1 MPSVRRW
8 LTLLIVAALA
18 LGVAA
23 CGSDDEAPSD
33 DAAGGGQPASEEE
46 GSSEPIEGGANT
58 LGVVAIDLQNA
69 FFVRM
74 KKAGDEA
81 AEDYGVKTTWQSAQ
95 GSVERQI
102 SIVENMIRQKVGAI
116 LIDPLDKNAIK
127 PAIAKATKAGIP
139 VITMGNKVDG
149 DGNFNTLYPDAEN
162 MAANARVLAKAIGEE
177 GEVGLLVG
185 SRGNFVSDT
194 REAGFVDT
202 MEQEFPN
209 VNVVSVQPT
218 DFDAAKAADIA
229 TTWSTSNPDM
239 KGFACISD
247 TLCLSAQSALQSA
260 GMDLQFVGVDGD
272 AEMHP
277 FLEGGQMVMDVLT
290 GAERV
295 GYWNIAVGARLVKGA
310 KFPTD
315 LFLPTFFVTGSDIPQ
330 EVGLDT
336 VSPEEAEQEAQG
348 YREQFG
354 PDQDDKAM
362 SAGKQ

>member
-8 LTLLIVAALA
+8 LMLFLVAVLA
-18 LGVAA
+18 VGVAA
-23 CGSDDEAPSD
+23 CGSDDETTSD
-33 DAAGGGQPASEEE
+33 DGAAAEQPASD
-46 GSSEPIEGGANT
+46 EGGSEEIQGGKNT

-81 AEDYGVKTTWQSAQ
+81 AEDYGVKATWQSAQ

-139 VITMGNKVDG
+139 VITMGNKVEG
-149 DGNFNTLYPDAEN
+149 DGNYNTLYPDAEN
-162 MAANARVLAKAIGEE
+162 MAANARALAKAIGEE

-202 MEQEFPN
+202 IKKEFPN
-209 VNVVSVQPT
+209 VKVVSVQPT

-247 TLCLSAQSALQSA
+247 SLCLAAQSALQSA
-260 GMDLQFVGVDGD
+260 GMDLKFVGYDGD
-272 AEMHP
+272 AELHP
-277 FLEGGQMVMDVLT
+277 FIDGGQMIMDVLT

-310 KFPTD
+310 KFDTD
-315 LFLPTFFVTGSDIPQ
+315 LFLPTFFVSASDIPQ
-330 EVGLDT
+330 QLGLET
-336 VSPEEAEQEAQG
+336 ITPQEAEQQAQG

-354 PDQDDKAM
+354 PDQGDDAM
-362 SAGKQ
+362 SVGEQ

>member
-8 LTLLIVAALA
+8 LMLVAVLALA
-18 LGVAA
+18 LSAAA
-23 CGSDDEAPSD
+23 CGGSDEES
-33 DAAGGGQPASEEE
+33 AGGGETASEDTGGAET
-46 GSSEPIEGGANT
+46 IEGGKNT

-81 AEDYGVKTTWQSAQ
+81 ASDYGVKTTWQSAQ

-127 PAIAKATKAGIP
+127 PAIAKATKADIP
-139 VITMGNKVDG
+139 VITMGNKVEG

-162 MAANARVLAKAIGEE
+162 MAANARVLAKSIGEE

-202 MEQEFPN
+202 IEQEFPG
-209 VNVVSVQPT
+209 VKIASVQPT
-218 DFDAAKAADIA
+218 EFDAAKAADIA

-247 TLCLSAQSALQSA
+247 TLCLAAQSALQSA
-260 GMDLQFVGVDGD
+260 GMDLKFVGVDGD
-272 AEMHP
+272 KEMHP
-277 FLEGGQMVMDVLT
+277 FLESGQMEMDVLT

-310 KFPTD
+310 KFDTD
-315 LFLPTFFVTGSDIPQ
+315 LFLPTFFVSGSDIPGQ
-330 EVGLDT
+330 VGLDT
-336 VSPEEAEQEAQG
+336 ITPADADAEAQG

-354 PDQDDKAM
+354 PDRSDGDM
-362 SAGKQ
+362 SAGKE

>member
-8 LTLLIVAALA
+8 LMLLLVAVFAA
-18 LGVAA
+18 GVAA
-23 CGSDDEAPSD
+23 CGSDKDSASG
-33 DAAGGGQPASEEE
+33 DAANAEQPASEE
-46 GSSEPIEGGANT
+46 GASEEIQGGKNT

-74 KKAGDEA
+74 KKAGDQA
-81 AEDYGVKTTWQSAQ
+81 AKDYGVKATWQSAQ

-102 SIVENMIRQKVGAI
+102 SIVENMVRQKVGAI

-139 VITMGNKVDG
+139 VVTMGNKVDG
-149 DGNFNTLYPDAEN
+149 DGNINTLYPDAEN
-162 MAANARVLAKAIGEE
+162 MAANARVLAKAIGGE

-202 MEQEFPN
+202 IKEEFPK
-209 VNVVSVQPT
+209 VKVSSVQPT

-229 TTWSTSNPDM
+229 TTWSTSYPDM

-260 GMDLQFVGVDGD
+260 GMDLKFVGVDGD

-277 FLEGGQMVMDVLT
+277 FMKNGQMLMDVLT

-295 GYWNIAVGARLVKGA
+295 GYWNIAVGARLVKGKCQVPDRPVPA
-310 KFPTD
+310 HVLRVGVRRSRSWSGLGPGLAGPRRTAR
-315 LFLPTFFVTGSDIPQ
+315 PRATRSSSGRQ
-330 EVGLDT
+330 E
-336 VSPEEAEQEAQG
+336 
-348 YREQFG
+348 
-354 PDQDDKAM
+354 
-362 SAGKQ
+362 

>member
-1 MPSVRRW
+1 MSSLRRW
-8 LTLLIVAALA
+8 IALVVLAAVALTA
-18 LGVAA
+18 AA
-23 CGSDDEAPSD
+23 CGDSSDGDQGATGSG
-33 DAAGGGQPASEEE
+33 AATETASADTVQGGKNS
-46 GSSEPIEGGANT
+46 

-74 KKAGDEA
+74 KQAGDKA
-81 AEDYGVKTTWQSAQ
+81 ADDYGVKATWQSAQ
-95 GSVERQI
+95 GSVEKQV
-102 SIVENMIRQKVGAI
+102 SLVENMVRQKVGAI

-149 DGNFNTLYPDAEN
+149 DGNYNTLYPDTEN
-162 MAANARVLAKAIGEE
+162 MAADARALAKSIGEE
-177 GEVGLLVG
+177 GEVDLLVG

-194 REAGFVDT
+194 REKAFTDT
-202 MEQEFPN
+202 LKKEFPK
-209 VNVVSVQPT
+209 VKLVSVQPT

-229 TTWSTSNPDM
+229 TTWSTSYPDM

-260 GMDLQFVGVDGD
+260 GKDLKFVGVDGD
-272 AEMHP
+272 KEMQP

-310 KFPTD
+310 KLDKD
-315 LFLPTFFVTGSDIPQ
+315 LFLPTYFVSASDDIPQ
-330 EVGLDT
+330 QIGVKAI
-336 VSPEEAEQEAQG
+336 SPAEAQKAAQD
-348 YREQFG
+348 YQAQLG
-354 PDQDDKAM
+354 PDQPDSAM
-362 SAGKQ
+362 TTAQK